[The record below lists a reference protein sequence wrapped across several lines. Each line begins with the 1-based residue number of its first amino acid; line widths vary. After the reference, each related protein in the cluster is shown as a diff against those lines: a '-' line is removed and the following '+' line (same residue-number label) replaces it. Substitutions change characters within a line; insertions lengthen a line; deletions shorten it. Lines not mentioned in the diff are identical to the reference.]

1 MTEILFLTLFGLL
14 LIGTPVAF
22 ALGLASIAALYFGS
36 SIPLIIMPQKLF
48 NGLNSFPF
56 LAIPLFL
63 LAGNIMAAAHISER
77 LVKLA
82 GLLLGRFP
90 GGLAQMSTG
99 ASAFF
104 GAISGS
110 APATASAIGS
120 ILIPSMVKRSYP
132 APYAGAVIAS
142 SGALGLIIPPSL
154 TMVVYGTIADVS
166 IGDLFIAGII
176 PGLVIALA
184 LGLVNYM
191 MARKNKLEREPQ
203 PDKSETT
210 KIVGESGLALV
221 MPIIILG
228 GIYGGIFTPTE
239 SAAVACLYGLIV
251 GLFIYRSISLKDL
264 GPIFMQTAVSSA
276 VVMYLMGTANAF
288 SFIITAEQIP
298 QAVAAQIL
306 NISSEP
312 MLIMLLVLVLL
323 LIAGTF
329 LDNVAALVLLV
340 PTLGTLIAAIGIDPI
355 YFGVFTVI
363 ALAVGNFTPPVGLN
377 LFIAAGLSGSSIEA
391 ISKSAL
397 PYIAAY
403 IAVLILIILFPA
415 AVMLFV

>member
-110 APATASAIGS
+110 APATSSAIGS
-120 ILIPSMVKRSYP
+120 ILIPSMIKRGYP

-176 PGLVIALA
+176 PGIAIALA

-191 MARKNKLEREPQ
+191 MARKNKLESEPQ
-203 PDKSETT
+203 PDRTETA
-210 KIVGESGLALV
+210 KIVGESGLALI

-239 SAAVACLYGLIV
+239 SAAVACFYGLIV
-251 GLFIYRSISLKDL
+251 GLFIYRSISLTDL
-264 GPIFMQTAVSSA
+264 GPIFVQTAISSA

-340 PTLGTLIAAIGIDPI
+340 PTLGTLIAAIGIDPV

-403 IAVLILIILFPA
+403 IAVLFLIILFPA

>member
-120 ILIPSMVKRSYP
+120 ILIPSMVKRGYP

-210 KIVGESGLALV
+210 KIVGESGLALI